1 MITRKPTLSPRQEQI
16 MSLMSRGKTNKAIAA
31 ELGISPHTVNNHIRR
46 VYQRL
51 RVNCRV
57 QAVLSWRKL

>member
-16 MSLMSRGKTNKAIAA
+16 MSLMSRGKTDKAIAA

>member
-1 MITRKPTLSPRQEQI
+1 MITRKPTLSPRQNQI
-16 MSLMSRGKTNKAIAA
+16 MELISKGHTDKAIAA

>member
-1 MITRKPTLSPRQEQI
+1 MTTRKPTLSPRQEQI
-16 MSLMSRGKTNKAIAA
+16 MLLMSRGKTDKAIAA

-51 RVNCRV
+51 RVNSRV